1 MTEKELLYFEDAISH
16 EQSLC
21 AYIEYAI
28 SVLEDNKLIEFM
40 KKELKIHEMIECK
53 LLGLLEDTCNE

>member
-16 EQSLC
+16 EQNLC

-40 KKELKIHEMIECK
+40 KKELKIHEMIESK
-53 LLGLLEDTCNE
+53 LLGVMEDTCNE